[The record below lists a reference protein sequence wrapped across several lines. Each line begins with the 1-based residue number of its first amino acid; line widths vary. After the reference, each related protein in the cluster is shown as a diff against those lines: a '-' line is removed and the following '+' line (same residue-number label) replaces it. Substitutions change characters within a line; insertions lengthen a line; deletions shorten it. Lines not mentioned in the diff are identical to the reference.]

1 MRSAVLGDVFLDS
14 SEFKTAVRDT
24 FQHAVELGL
33 IMKKAAQGCDTVA
46 GFESEPFKSRREAL
60 AQPTPDGDDISAF
73 LHRFPL
79 ASLRIIR
86 LSWVTRPHP
95 GAESPWVNRL
105 VARLGWPHGEGTG
118 RRHEGR
124 RAAAGLVEASAAC
137 PAAACVKV
145 CAH

>member
-105 VARLGWPHGEGTG
+105 VARPRRPPRGRWTG
-118 RRHEGR
+118 RSFSRLSRGGMCQGLRSLTSAQVRHTN
-124 RAAAGLVEASAAC
+124 
-137 PAAACVKV
+137 
-145 CAH
+145 